1 MKKGFWL
8 DVLLATLLVFFIMW
22 GIFKITQL
30 NFFDAFDSIGQ
41 ALSDVELTDY
51 VYKGLRE
58 DPSVDENIVV
68 VNVGNLSRREIAEQI
83 SIISKYDP
91 RVIGLDFFL
100 DCPFGRDTLSC
111 PQLKD
116 EFGNQMLSYVIKDAG
131 NVVLVTKLE
140 QTDSLKIMNTGEVFD
155 SLKRSDPIFRDVAAA
170 EGFANLDTDA
180 AFQDDVKTCRAFN
193 PVMPMVNG
201 ETERAFGVEIAMLFD
216 SVKTKR
222 FLERGNYSELIDYR
236 GNVFDVF
243 QQNNPHYRNVFYT
256 LDVQDVLEE
265 NFTAETIRDKVVIF
279 GYLGAELGDPSW
291 TDRFYTPLNGK
302 LAGKANPDMFGVVV
316 HANIVSMILHETYIN
331 SMAGWGEIV
340 MAFIFCLLNMMLFA
354 GIMERL
360 PLWYDG
366 LTKLIQVIEILL
378 LTVIMVLV
386 FHWFSY
392 KADMGITLAAIALAG
407 DTLEVY
413 DGVFK
418 NAFLRFKRWFTKRGI
433 RVLMF
438 SKR

>member
-8 DVLLATLLVFFIMW
+8 DVLLATMLIFFIMW

-58 DPSVDENIVV
+58 DPVVDENIVV
-68 VNVGNLSRREIAEQI
+68 VNVGNLTRREIAEQV
-83 SIISKYDP
+83 SIVSKYGP

-116 EFGNQMLSYVIKDAG
+116 EFGNRMLSYVIKDAG

-140 QTDSLKIMNTGEVFD
+140 QTDSLKMLNPGGVFD
-155 SLKRSDPIFRDVAAA
+155 SLKRSDPMFRDFAAA

-180 AFQDDVKTCRAFN
+180 AFQEDVKTCRAFN
-193 PVMPMVNG
+193 PVMPVAG
-201 ETERAFGVEIAMLFD
+201 AGIQRAFAVEVAMMFD
-216 SVKTKR
+216 SVRTKK
-222 FLERGNYSELIDYR
+222 FLERENDSELINYR
-236 GNVFDVF
+236 GNVFDIF

-256 LDVQDVLEE
+256 LDVHDVLSE
-265 NFTAETIRDKVVIF
+265 NFTPETIRDKVVIF

-291 TDRFYTPLNGK
+291 TDKFYTPLNSK
-302 LAGKANPDMFGVVV
+302 LAGKANPDMFGAVV
-316 HANIVSMILHETYIN
+316 HANIISMILDESYIN
-331 SMAGWGEIV
+331 SMADWAEVV
-340 MAFIFCLLNMMLFA
+340 MAFVFCLLNVAFFA
-354 GIMERL
+354 RIMERL
-360 PLWYDG
+360 RAWYDG
-366 LTKLIQVIEILL
+366 LTKLIQVIEIFL
-378 LTVIMVLV
+378 LTVLMVLV
-386 FHWFSY
+386 FHWFSF
-392 KADMGITLAAIALAG
+392 KVDMGITLAVIALAG

-413 DGVFK
+413 EGVFK
-418 NAFLRFKRWFTKRGI
+418 NAFTRLKRWFTIKGK